1 MAVLLIGRELN
12 SLLTRLP
19 NRRRLVHNPRM
30 TITRHLPA
38 RLTPLDAALAMLRDE
53 VRPVVPLELPLAEAL
68 GCIAAETPQLA
79 AVPACDVAAA
89 DGFALYAR
97 DLVGASSYSP
107 LPLAKPPPWVEAGD
121 AMPAGSDCVVDADLV
136 EWSGPLAQVVA
147 EAIPGQ
153 GVRRAGGD
161 IAGIS
166 AAITAGRP
174 LRALDLLLAR
184 AAGLKTLKVRRPRLH
199 LINVPAAAGASQTTQ
214 LIAELAQATGAAVT
228 HEDAAARDAS
238 SIARAF
244 DAKPC
249 DLVAKPCDLVI
260 TVGGTGV
267 GLRDAT
273 VEALAM
279 RGNILAHGL
288 ALAPGRTTA
297 IGRIAGIPV
306 IALMGAPD
314 QALAAWW
321 TLALPVLNRLSAR
334 NKRPFL
340 RLPLARK
347 IASGIGLAEIALVRK
362 IDSAWMPL
370 ASGNLSLDAIA
381 LADGWLTIPADSEG
395 FAAGTPADA
404 YMLRD

>member
-1 MAVLLIGRELN
+1 
-12 SLLTRLP
+12 
-19 NRRRLVHNPRM
+19 
-30 TITRHLPA
+30 
-38 RLTPLDAALAMLRDE
+38 
-53 VRPVVPLELPLAEAL
+53 
-68 GCIAAETPQLA
+68 
-79 AVPACDVAAA
+79 
-89 DGFALYAR
+89 
-97 DLVGASSYSP
+97 
-107 LPLAKPPPWVEAGD
+107 
-121 AMPAGSDCVVDADLV
+121 VVDADLV

-153 GVRRAGGD
+153 GVRRAGED
-161 IAGIS
+161 IAGAS

-199 LINVPAAAGASQTTQ
+199 LINVPAVTGANLTT
-214 LIAELAQATGAAVT
+214 LVIAELAQTAGAALT

-238 SIARAF
+238 SIARAL
-244 DAKPC
+244 DARPC
-249 DLVAKPCDLVI
+249 DLVATPCDPVAKPCDLVI

-321 TLALPVLNRLSAR
+321 TLALPILNRLSAR
-334 NKRPFL
+334 NKRPVS

-395 FAAGTPADA
+395 FAAGTLVDA
-404 YMLRD
+404 YMLRG